1 MKKIRIAQIG
11 TGHDHA
17 ADIFQTLNSLSDVFE
32 VVGYAEV
39 PEDDIPYAWSQNYY
53 RQKREV
59 YKDAKKYTVEEILS
73 MTDLDAVAVETL
85 DLHLVK
91 YAQMAADRG
100 LHVHMD
106 KAAGESAAAFEKL
119 LSTVKRKNLVFSIGY
134 MYRFNP
140 MVKQAFERIERG
152 EIGKIHSID
161 AEMSCYY
168 GADKREWLGLFQG
181 GMMQYLGCH
190 MVDLAVR
197 LMGVPDSITPYNTAS
212 GCDGVTAKDL
222 AFAVFQYPDGMATI
236 RSSMLDGGGFPR
248 RHLTVNGEKGSI
260 TVQPFEVFVG
270 KTEAHLFAMKSHL
283 QLDAWSASESVDSEL
298 FDRYAEMCLAFAE
311 RVRGERCAE
320 VRLDMEALVQRCLC
334 AACGIPCDYKTE
346 ICL

>member
-17 ADIFQTLNSLSDVFE
+17 ADVFATLHALSDVFE

-39 PEDDIPYAWSQNYY
+39 PEDNVPYQWTQNNYK
-53 RQKREV
+53 QKRAT
-59 YKDAKKYTVEEILS
+59 YQAAKKFTVDEILS

-91 YAQMAADRG
+91 YAQMAAERG
-100 LHVHMD
+100 FHVHMD
-106 KAAGESAAAFEKL
+106 KAAGESAEDFEKL
-119 LSTVKRKNLVFSIGY
+119 LSTIKRNKLVFSIGY

-140 MVKQAFERIERG
+140 MVQQAFERIQRG

-161 AEMSCYY
+161 AEMSIYY

-190 MVDLAVR
+190 MVDLVVR
-197 LMGVPDSITPYNTAS
+197 LQGVPEKIIPCNIAT
-212 GCDGVTAKDL
+212 GCEGVTAKDL
-222 AFAVFQYPDGMATI
+222 AFAVFQYPDGISTVK
-236 RSSMLDGGGFPR
+236 SSMLDSGGFAR
-248 RHLTVNGEKGSI
+248 RHLTVAGEKGAI
-260 TVQPFEVFVG
+260 TVQPFEEFVG
-270 KTEAHLFAMKSHL
+270 QAEGHLFGMKSHL
-283 QLDAWSASESVDSEL
+283 QVDAWSASESVNSGV
-298 FDRYAEMCLAFAE
+298 FDRYAGMCRAFAAMI
-311 RVRGERCAE
+311 RGERE
-320 VRLDMEALVQRCLC
+320 MVDLETEARVQRCLC
-334 AACGIPCDYKTE
+334 AACGIDCDFKAE

>member
-17 ADIFQTLNSLSDVFE
+17 ADIFSTLNYLSDIFE

-39 PEDDIPYAWSQNYY
+39 PEDDIPSAWAQNYY
-53 RQKREV
+53 KQKREV

-100 LHVHMD
+100 FHVHMD
-106 KAAGESAAAFEKL
+106 KAAGESAEDFEKL

-140 MVKQAFERIERG
+140 MVRQAFERIRKG

-168 GADKREWLGLFQG
+168 GADKRQWLGLFQG

-190 MVDLAVR
+190 LVDLVVR
-197 LMGVPDSITPYNTAS
+197 LQGAPDAIIPYNTAT
-212 GCDGVTAKDL
+212 GCEGVTAKDL
-222 AFAVFQYPDGMATI
+222 AFALLQYPDGISTVK
-236 RSSMLDGGGFPR
+236 SSMLDSGGYAR
-248 RHLTVNGEKGSI
+248 RHLTVNGDKGSI
-260 TVQPFEVFVG
+260 TVQPFETFVG
-270 KTEAHLFAMKSHL
+270 KTDGHLFAMKSHL
-283 QLDAWSASESVDSEL
+283 QLDAWSASESVDSGL
-298 FDRYAEMCLAFAE
+298 FDRYADMCKAFAAM
-311 RVRGERCAE
+311 VRGERAME
-320 VRLDMEALVQRCLC
+320 VDLETEARVQRCLC
-334 AACGIPCDYKTE
+334 AACGIECDYKAE
-346 ICL
+346 IHL